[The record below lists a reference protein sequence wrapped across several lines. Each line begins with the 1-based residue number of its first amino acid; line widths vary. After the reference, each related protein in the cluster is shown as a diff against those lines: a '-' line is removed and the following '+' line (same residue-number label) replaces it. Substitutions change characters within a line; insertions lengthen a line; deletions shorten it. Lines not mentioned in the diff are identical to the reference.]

1 MFSCYTD
8 PVLKNV
14 TITLDTEVAHW
25 ARRKAADENTSVSK
39 LIGRMLEKE
48 MRASDS
54 YWRAYEEWKR
64 LPDDL
69 GAPEPIDA
77 SKRMTR
83 DEVHERR

>member
-1 MFSCYTD
+1 M
-8 PVLKNV
+8 LKKI
-14 TITLDTEVAHW
+14 TITLDPEVAHW

-39 LIGRMLEKE
+39 LVSRLLEKE

-64 LPDDL
+64 LPRDL
-69 GAPEPIDA
+69 GAPAPIDA